1 MKSGSKYVIVFLL
14 LEFILAL
21 GIRTYSLDAR
31 PMHTDEAVQSVK
43 FGQLLETGQYEYDPR
58 HFHGPTLYYL
68 ALPVAWFCDQ
78 ENLPQIDEITVR
90 LVSAFFGSTLILS
103 LFWLRDGLGP
113 VGTVLAG
120 AFITLSPAM
129 VYYSRYYIQE
139 PLLIAFTSFALACGW
154 RCYRNPKIT
163 WGVATGVSV
172 GLMHATKESSLISL
186 FGFGVTLTVCWITAR
201 RTQKEGCSIF
211 KNLNM
216 RRVIRLGLS
225 ALGAAAFVSAAFYS
239 SFLTNFSGIVD
250 AIISPFVYSLK
261 SGHEKPFYYYI
272 GLLSGFEGGLG
283 ISASEAGIVIF
294 ALAAAIVSVREKW
307 LMTPTGK
314 LRRFLAFFT
323 LVLLFIYSLLSYK
336 TPWLVLSLLLG
347 LALMAGSGL
356 QALYDRCRK
365 PAQRLGIT
373 ALLVI
378 ALGFL
383 LRGAYLTNFRYYAD
397 ARNPYAYVHP
407 NTDVLKIG
415 ERIERLAEL
424 SPQGRKLLIKVIS
437 KDYWPLPWY
446 LRQFENVGYWSEMPD
461 APDAS
466 VIIVSAKLQDI
477 LEAKISQK
485 YQIEYRGLRPGVI
498 LLVYIEEKLW
508 SRFMEDID
516 GNS

>member
-1 MKSGSKYVIVFLL
+1 MKSGSKYVIVILL

-31 PMHTDEAVQSVK
+31 PMHTDEAVQAIK

-68 ALPVAWFCDQ
+68 ALPVAWFRGQ
-78 ENLPQIDEITVR
+78 ENLQQIDEITVR
-90 LVSAFFGSTLILS
+90 LVSAFFGSALILS

-113 VGTVLAG
+113 VGTILTG
-120 AFITLSPAM
+120 AFFTFSPAM

-139 PLLIAFTSFALACGW
+139 PLLIIFTSCALACGW
-154 RCYRNPKIT
+154 RCYQNPKIT
-163 WGVATGVSV
+163 WAVAAGISV
-172 GLMHATKESSLISL
+172 GLLHATKESSLISL
-186 FGFGVTLTVCWITAR
+186 VGFAVSLTVCGITAR
-201 RTQKEGCSIF
+201 RTQKVGGSIF
-211 KNLNM
+211 KNSNI
-216 RRVIRLGLS
+216 RQAIRLGLS
-225 ALGAAAFVSAAFYS
+225 ALSAAALISAVFYS
-239 SFLTNFSGIVD
+239 SFFTNLSGIGD
-250 AIISPFVYSLK
+250 AIISPFVYSLE

-272 GLLSGFEGGLG
+272 GLLSGLEGGLG
-283 ISASEAGIVIF
+283 ILAGEGAVVIF
-294 ALAAAIVSVREKW
+294 ALVAAIISVREKW
-307 LMTPTGK
+307 IMTPTRK

-323 LVLLFIYSLLSYK
+323 LILLFIYSLLSYK

-365 PAQRLGIT
+365 PAPCLGIT
-373 ALLVI
+373 ALLLIV
-378 ALGFL
+378 LGFL

-415 ERIERLAEL
+415 ERIKRLAEL
-424 SPQGRKLLIKVIS
+424 SPLGRKLPIKVIS
-437 KDYWPLPWY
+437 EEYWPLPWY
-446 LRQFENVGYWSEMPD
+446 LRQFENVGYWNDMPD

-477 LEAKISQK
+477 LEAKISPK
-485 YQIEYRGLRPGVI
+485 YQIEYRGLRPGVV
-498 LLVYIEEKLW
+498 LLIYIEEKLW
-508 SRFMEDID
+508 SRFMEEID
-516 GNS
+516 GN